1 MTVLDKHVA
10 ALQIRQSFRIEP
22 AKAFARHGLI
32 HGAPTH
38 GGFGEL
44 IAHDEL
50 VFRTPAGELPG
61 VYTEGAAT
69 REQPFLAP
77 NRVLQKLSSSQ
88 IPIRAVEIPD
98 TMGHQTAVL
107 HRSLYHNGIVM
118 LRAICLILA
127 ATLGGAQVIEF
138 ESGGLKY
145 QTLTKSSVTVMFAHL
160 PARVHEFAIIQV
172 AVSNGAQSAVVVRPE
187 DITVERAACV
197 VLQAH

>member
-88 IPIRAVEIPD
+88 IPIRAVAIPE
-98 TMGHQTAVL
+98 TMGHPTAVL
-107 HRSLYHNGIVM
+107 LRALYHSVIVCYP
-118 LRAICLILA
+118 AIFLL
-127 ATLGGAQVIEF
+127 
-138 ESGGLKY
+138 
-145 QTLTKSSVTVMFAHL
+145 LTS
-160 PARVHEFAIIQV
+160 P
-172 AVSNGAQSAVVVRPE
+172 
-187 DITVERAACV
+187 
-197 VLQAH
+197 

>member
-22 AKAFARHGLI
+22 AESLVRHGLI
-32 HGAPTH
+32 DGGQIH
-38 GGFGEL
+38 GGVGEL

-69 REQPFLAP
+69 REQPFLTP

-118 LRAICLILA
+118 LRAIRLILA

-145 QTLTKSSVTVMFAHL
+145 QTLTKSSGSVMFTHL
-160 PARVHEFAIIQV
+160 PARGHEYAIIHAGV
-172 AVSNGAQSAVVVRPE
+172 
-187 DITVERAACV
+187 
-197 VLQAH
+197 